1 MHELSVTEGIL
12 NAALEAAGKAGA
24 RRITAINLVIGDL
37 SSIVDDSVQ
46 FYFEIL
52 SKDTPAAGATLC
64 FRREPGRAVCRD
76 CGHAFE
82 VSPPLEPICPA
93 CGGIRLEVTGGREFL
108 VESIEVEDE
117 GSSRQGDSERQ

>member
-12 NAALEAAGKAGA
+12 GAALEAADRAGA
-24 RRITAINLVIGDL
+24 RRITAINMVIGDL

-52 SKDTPAAGATLC
+52 SKDTIAANAALH
-64 FRREPGRAVCRD
+64 FRREPGRALCRD

-82 VSPPLEPICPA
+82 VSPPLEPICPV

-108 VESIEVEDE
+108 VESIEIEDE
-117 GSSRQGDSERQ
+117 GNGRQGDSERK